1 MILDPMK
8 TTFSQDNSLLLDKVI
23 AAILTIY
30 KNNIVFETFSKKG
43 LEETRQNH

>member
-8 TTFSQDNSLLLDKVI
+8 TAFSQDNSKLLDKVI

-30 KNNIVFETFSKKG
+30 KNNIALETFSKKG